1 MVPISS
7 MITHSVIIERF
18 DGPADLARVAGMTR
32 GAAKQ
37 ARRRGSIAPKYWQRI
52 VEAGKAT
59 LDELAEAS
67 ADNGK
72 AA

>member
-1 MVPISS
+1 MSSHEHIIS
-7 MITHSVIIERF
+7 RF
-18 DGPADLARVAGMTR
+18 KGPAELASVTGMSL

-37 ARRRGSIAPKYWQRI
+37 ARRRGSIAWKYWPRI

-59 LDELAEAS
+59 LDELAS
-67 ADNGK
+67 ANADDETR

>member
-1 MVPISS
+1 MWAMSNHEQIIS
-7 MITHSVIIERF
+7 RF
-18 DGPADLARVAGMTR
+18 KGPAELATVTGMSL

-37 ARRRGSIAPKYWQRI
+37 ARRRGSIAWKYWPRI

-59 LDELAEAS
+59 LDELANAA
-67 ADNGK
+67 ADGETQ

>member
-1 MVPISS
+1 MSSHEHIIS
-7 MITHSVIIERF
+7 RF
-18 DGPADLARVAGMTR
+18 KGPAELASVTGMSL

-37 ARRRGSIAPKYWQRI
+37 ARRRGSIAWKYWPRL

-59 LDELAEAS
+59 LDELANPVAGAEAQ
-67 ADNGK
+67 D